1 MKGPVSPEAGL
12 SYFWN
17 RRIWP
22 GGAGSLYR
30 NQETLLIKAKFVS
43 PILIALAGLAILAAG
58 CSSEE
63 QPAPPQPPAPAAPAE
78 PAVSA
83 QPVQPSAPQQPDQPA
98 PAAPAAAPAQPVQP
112 SASQQPAQ
120 PAQPPAPRKLVEPTM
135 TFPTATFPLTVMSE
149 DGREVVFEEP
159 PERIVAFDSAV
170 VEMLFAM
177 GEGDR
182 VIATHDFVTYP
193 PEADGVARVGNA
205 FDMDIESTVALE
217 PDLVYTFFDRF
228 NEDLERAGL
237 KVLYIPTLSDDFAKV
252 ADNIRMWGL
261 IVGNPKDAEM
271 VALEFEAKLEHIE
284 EALASVGAGPTVFQD
299 VGSYWT
305 PGSGTLMQE
314 VFDLL
319 RLENIAA
326 DIEGYAQISP
336 EVIVERDP
344 HIVITSSPD
353 TLLAEPALAEVWA
366 VKREAFY
373 TPSSDALSIPGPR
386 FIDGVDELAR
396 WVYPGLFR

>member
-1 MKGPVSPEAGL
+1 MKGPVSPEAGP
-12 SYFWN
+12 SSFWN
-17 RRIWP
+17 RRIRSGTIGP
-22 GGAGSLYR
+22 LYG
-30 NQETLLIKAKFVS
+30 NQETLLIKAKFIL
-43 PILIALAGLAILAAG
+43 PILIALAGLAVLAAG

-63 QPAPPQPPAPAAPAE
+63 QPAPPQPPAPAAPAQ

-83 QPVQPSAPQQPDQPA
+83 QPVQPSAPQQPEQPA
-98 PAAPAAAPAQPVQP
+98 AAAAAAPAVQP
-112 SASQQPAQ
+112 PAPQPPAQ
-120 PAQPPAPRKLVEPTM
+120 PAQPPAPRQISEPAA
-135 TFPTATFPLTVMSE
+135 TFPTATFPLTVLDN
-149 DGREVVFEEP
+149 DGNEVVFEEP
-159 PERIVAFDSAV
+159 PKRIVAFDSAV

-177 GEGDR
+177 GEGHR
-182 VIATHDFVTYP
+182 VIATHDFVSYP
-193 PEADGVARVGNA
+193 PEADDITRVGNA

-217 PDLVYTFFDRF
+217 PDLVYVFFDRF
-228 NEDLERAGL
+228 VEDLERAGL

-271 VALEFEAKLEHIE
+271 VALEFEAKLGHIE
-284 EALASVGAGPTVFQD
+284 EALVSVGAGPTVFQD
-299 VGSYWT
+299 AGSYWT

-314 VFDLL
+314 VFNLL

-344 HIVITSSPD
+344 HIIITSSPD
-353 TLLAEPALAEVWA
+353 TLLGEPALAEVWA
-366 VKREAFY
+366 VKHEAFY

>member
-1 MKGPVSPEAGL
+1 MIKSRFILPIVLL
-12 SYFWN
+12 S
-17 RRIWP
+17 
-22 GGAGSLYR
+22 
-30 NQETLLIKAKFVS
+30 V
-43 PILIALAGLAILAAG
+43 ALAVLASG
-58 CSSEE
+58 CSSE
-63 QPAPPQPPAPAAPAE
+63 A
-78 PAVSA
+78 
-83 QPVQPSAPQQPDQPA
+83 PSAPQSPQQPAQPA
-98 PAAPAAAPAQPVQP
+98 PAEAPAQPVQAP
-112 SASQQPAQ
+112 AAPQQPVPAAPAQPPIQPAAPQQAQQPAQ
-120 PAQPPAPRKLVEPTM
+120 PTQPARPLPTEPT
-135 TFPTATFPLTVMSE
+135 PIPSVFPLTVLSE
-149 DGREVVFEEP
+149 DGREIVFEEP

-193 PEADGVARVGNA
+193 PEADDVARVGNA

-217 PDLVYTFFDRF
+217 PDLVYIFFDRF

-252 ADNIRMWGL
+252 ADNIRLWGR
-261 IVGNPKDAEM
+261 IVGNPNDAEK
-271 VALEFEAKLEHIE
+271 VALEFEAKLDYIKEVMAPI
-284 EALASVGAGPTVFQD
+284 GAGPTVFQD

-336 EVIVERDP
+336 EVIVEKDP
-344 HIVITSSPD
+344 NVIITSSPD

-366 VKREAFY
+366 VRNEAFY

>member
-1 MKGPVSPEAGL
+1 MIRSKFILPIVLL
-12 SYFWN
+12 S
-17 RRIWP
+17 IV
-22 GGAGSLYR
+22 L
-30 NQETLLIKAKFVS
+30 TVV
-43 PILIALAGLAILAAG
+43 AAG
-58 CSSEE
+58 CSSEAPSAPQPPQ
-63 QPAPPQPPAPAAPAE
+63 QPAPPAPAQLPAQPNEPPMQPQQPEPAAPAQA
-78 PAVSA
+78 PI
-83 QPVQPSAPQQPDQPA
+83 QPVQPSAPQQPIRA
-98 PAAPAAAPAQPVQP
+98 I
-112 SASQQPAQ
+112 
-120 PAQPPAPRKLVEPTM
+120 PPARPLPAEPT
-135 TFPTATFPLTVMSE
+135 PIPAVFPLTVLSE
-149 DGREVVFEEP
+149 NGREIVFEEP

-177 GEGDR
+177 GEGRR

-193 PEADGVARVGNA
+193 PEADEITRVGNA

-237 KVLYIPTLSDDFAKV
+237 KVLYIPTLSDDFTKV
-252 ADNIRMWGL
+252 ADNIRLWGR
-261 IVGNPKDAEM
+261 IVGNPNDAEK
-271 VALEFEAKLEHIE
+271 VALEFEAKLDHIKE
-284 EALASVGAGPTVFQD
+284 VMEPIGAGPTVFQD

-344 HIVITSSPD
+344 HIIITSSPD
-353 TLLAEPALAEVWA
+353 TLLAESSLADVWA
-366 VKREAFY
+366 VRNEAFY
-373 TPSSDALSIPGPR
+373 TPTSDALSIPGPR

-396 WVYPGLFR
+396 WVYPGMFR

>member
-1 MKGPVSPEAGL
+1 MIKSRFILPIVLL
-12 SYFWN
+12 S
-17 RRIWP
+17 
-22 GGAGSLYR
+22 
-30 NQETLLIKAKFVS
+30 V
-43 PILIALAGLAILAAG
+43 ALAVLASG
-58 CSSEE
+58 CSSE
-63 QPAPPQPPAPAAPAE
+63 
-78 PAVSA
+78 V
-83 QPVQPSAPQQPDQPA
+83 PSAPQSPQQPAQPA
-98 PAAPAAAPAQPVQP
+98 PAEAPAQPVQAP
-112 SASQQPAQ
+112 AAPQQPVPAA
-120 PAQPPAPRKLVEPTM
+120 PAQPPIQPATPQQAQQPARPTQPAARPLPSEPT
-135 TFPTATFPLTVMSE
+135 PIPAVFPLTVLSE
-149 DGREVVFEEP
+149 DGKEIVFEEP

-177 GEGDR
+177 GEGHR

-193 PEADGVARVGNA
+193 PEADDVARVGNA

-217 PDLVYTFFDRF
+217 PDLVYMFFDRF
-228 NEDLERAGL
+228 NEDLERTGL

-252 ADNIRMWGL
+252 ADNIRLWGR
-261 IVGNPKDAEM
+261 IVGNPNDAEK
-271 VALEFEAKLEHIE
+271 VALEFEAKLDHIKE
-284 EALASVGAGPTVFQD
+284 VMAPIGAGPTVFQD

-336 EVIVERDP
+336 EVIVEKDP
-344 HIVITSSPD
+344 NVIITSSPD
-353 TLLAEPALAEVWA
+353 TLLGEPALAEVWA
-366 VKREAFY
+366 VRNEAFY

>member
-1 MKGPVSPEAGL
+1 MIKSRFILRIVLL
-12 SYFWN
+12 S
-17 RRIWP
+17 
-22 GGAGSLYR
+22 
-30 NQETLLIKAKFVS
+30 V
-43 PILIALAGLAILAAG
+43 ALAIVAAG
-58 CSSEE
+58 CSSE
-63 QPAPPQPPAPAAPAE
+63 APSAPQSPQPPAPAAPAE
-78 PAVSA
+78 
-83 QPVQPSAPQQPDQPA
+83 
-98 PAAPAAAPAQPVQP
+98 APAQPVQP
-112 SASQQPAQ
+112 AAAPQQPIPAA
-120 PAQPPAPRKLVEPTM
+120 PAQPPIQPAAPQQAQQPARPIQPARSLPAEPT
-135 TFPTATFPLTVMSE
+135 PIPAVFPLTVQSA
-149 DGREVVFEEP
+149 DGKEIVIEEP

-177 GEGDR
+177 GEGHR

-193 PEADGVARVGNA
+193 PEADDIARVGNA

-252 ADNIRMWGL
+252 ADNIRMWGR
-261 IVGNPKDAEM
+261 IVGNPNDAEK
-271 VALEFEAKLEHIE
+271 VALEFEAKLGHIE
-284 EALASVGAGPTVFQD
+284 EALEPVGAGPTVFQD
-299 VGSYWT
+299 AGSYWT

-336 EVIVERDP
+336 EVIVESGP
-344 HIVITSSPD
+344 HVIITSSPD
-353 TLLAEPALAEVWA
+353 TLLGEPALAEVWA
-366 VKREAFY
+366 VRNGAFY
-373 TPSSDALSIPGPR
+373 TPSTDALSIPGPR

>member
-1 MKGPVSPEAGL
+1 MIKSKLILPIVLL
-12 SYFWN
+12 S
-17 RRIWP
+17 
-22 GGAGSLYR
+22 
-30 NQETLLIKAKFVS
+30 V
-43 PILIALAGLAILAAG
+43 ALAIVAAG
-58 CSSEE
+58 CSSEAPSAPQSPQ
-63 QPAPPQPPAPAAPAE
+63 QPAAAAPAE
-78 PAVSA
+78 APA
-83 QPVQPSAPQQPDQPA
+83 QPVQPIAQPQQPA
-98 PAAPAAAPAQPVQP
+98 PAAPAQPPIQPSAPQQAQQPVQP
-112 SASQQPAQ
+112 VQPARPL
-120 PAQPPAPRKLVEPTM
+120 PAEPTPIPAV
-135 TFPTATFPLTVMSE
+135 FPVTVLSE
-149 DGREVVFEEP
+149 DGKEIVIEEP

-193 PEADGVARVGNA
+193 PEADDITRVGNA

-252 ADNIRMWGL
+252 ADNIRMWGR
-261 IVGNPKDAEM
+261 IVGNPNDAET
-271 VALEFEAKLEHIE
+271 VALEFEAKLDHIK
-284 EALASVGAGPTVFQD
+284 EALQPVGAGPTVFQD

-344 HIVITSSPD
+344 NIIITSSPD
-353 TLLAEPALAEVWA
+353 TLLGEPALAEVWA
-366 VKREAFY
+366 VRNGAFY

>member
-1 MKGPVSPEAGL
+1 M
-12 SYFWN
+12 
-17 RRIWP
+17 
-22 GGAGSLYR
+22 
-30 NQETLLIKAKFVS
+30 IKSKFVIPVLALS
-43 PILIALAGLAILAAG
+43 IALTTLATG
-58 CSSEE
+58 CSSEAPSAP
-63 QPAPPQPPAPAAPAE
+63 QPPQPPAPAAPAE
-78 PAVSA
+78 APT
-83 QPVQPSAPQQPDQPA
+83 QPIQA
-98 PAAPAAAPAQPVQP
+98 PAAPQRLTEPKPVF
-112 SASQQPAQ
+112 
-120 PAQPPAPRKLVEPTM
+120 L
-135 TFPTATFPLTVMSE
+135 TATFPLTVLSE
-149 DGREVVFEEP
+149 DGREIVFEEP

-177 GEGDR
+177 GEGHR

-193 PEADGVARVGNA
+193 PEADDIVRVGNA

-217 PDLVYTFFDRF
+217 PDLVYVFFDRF

-237 KVLYIPTLSDDFAKV
+237 KVLYIPTLSDDFTKV
-252 ADNIRMWGL
+252 ADNIRLWGR
-261 IVGNPKDAEM
+261 IVGNPNDAEN
-271 VALEFEAKLEHIE
+271 VALEFEAKLGNIE
-284 EALASVGAGPTVFQD
+284 EALASVGAGPSVFQD

-305 PGSGTLMQE
+305 PGRGTLIQE

-344 HIVITSSPD
+344 NIIITSSPD
-353 TLLAEPALAEVWA
+353 TILGEPALADVWA
-366 VKREAFY
+366 VRHEAFY

-386 FIDGVDELAR
+386 FIDGVEELAR